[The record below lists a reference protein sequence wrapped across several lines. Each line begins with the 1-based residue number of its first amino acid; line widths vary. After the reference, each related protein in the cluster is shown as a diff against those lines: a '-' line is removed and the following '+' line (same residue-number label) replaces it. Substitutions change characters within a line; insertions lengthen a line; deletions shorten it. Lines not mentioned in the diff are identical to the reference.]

1 MTAGVCACRSQN
13 NNSCML
19 FLSVQGGDLQWVFG
33 RILEGVALEDIR
45 VYLQILSKWRKN
57 QDVIHQLD
65 EVTMTVHSL

>member
-1 MTAGVCACRSQN
+1 
-13 NNSCML
+13 ML

-57 QDVIHQLD
+57 QDVIQQLD
-65 EVTMTVHSL
+65 EVR